1 MRPCRGLPEIYTTV
15 YDLLGGVELAFE
27 LKRYH
32 FDSRNPVQSGRE
44 EYKLASVAC
53 MGQRQGLAPPPTLQ
67 SEDLPSGMDPLGPRQ
82 GKDEGLRDAEA
93 AAANQRS
100 KSKCTHY
107 GFLMGIFYV
116 VWGCASKTEG
126 SR

>member
-53 MGQRQGLAPPPTLQ
+53 MGQRQGLAPPPPCSRRTYLREWTPLAPDKGRMKACETLRLQ
-67 SEDLPSGMDPLGPRQ
+67 PQ
-82 GKDEGLRDAEA
+82 TNA
-93 AAANQRS
+93 ARANARI
-100 KSKCTHY
+100 
-107 GFLMGIFYV
+107 M
-116 VWGCASKTEG
+116 AS
-126 SR
+126 